1 VMSSVASMMCCWWFV
16 CGTRMKNLLHWSTI
30 TKKTIKRI
38 CLWYDIRTRIYL
50 QQNVSNKYHV

>member
-1 VMSSVASMMCCWWFV
+1 VMSSMASMMCCWWFV

-50 QQNVSNKYHV
+50 QQNVFK